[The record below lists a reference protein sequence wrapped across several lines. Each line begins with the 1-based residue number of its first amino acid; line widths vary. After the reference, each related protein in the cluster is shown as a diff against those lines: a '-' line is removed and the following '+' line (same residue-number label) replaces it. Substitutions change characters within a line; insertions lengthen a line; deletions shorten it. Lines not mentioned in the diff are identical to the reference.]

1 MASLKVL
8 ASGAVAAGTAVFSLS
23 IGVAGQSAPPPKVT
37 FTKDIAPIL
46 QRSCQACH
54 RPDSLAPMSLLT
66 YEDARPYASAMKR
79 RTSIRSRQ
87 GTMPPWYI
95 EKDLGIQH
103 YKNDISLS
111 DEEVARIAWWAD
123 NGAPRG
129 NPADMAPAVTFT
141 GADAWTIGT
150 PDLVVS
156 TPPVSMKAVSPDWWG
171 SAGFADTG
179 LTEDRYV
186 AAVEIKE
193 VNDTQGKPS
202 ATGGTTVGGLFIF
215 HHGIMS
221 VEAPGAAAP
230 GGISGGW
237 PVHEVGRNADV
248 FNPDAGKLLRAGS
261 RVGFPNVHMHANGKD
276 TTGHLDIAFKFHPKG
291 YQPKMIERTLPIGTG
306 DIDIRGMESGK
317 KIESFHT
324 LQQPTKITVF
334 EPHMHAAAVR
344 MCLDAIWGS
353 RIETLSCSGYDH
365 SWVRSYQY
373 EDDSAPL
380 LPRGT
385 ILRVT
390 GYYDNTP
397 ANRNVVDPRNWSGL
411 GHRSIDNMNILI
423 MQAVNLTDEKFQE
436 EVAARRE
443 RLKLKPGEDAIGC
456 PLCAFDK
463 IPAPRPP
470 QPTPTQA
477 ARPRE
482 PWLPDVPA
490 PFAPE
495 AFRRFLP
502 PRRSLSPRSVHLAL
516 RFRPLTRTSRRF
528 TKAGFQTLTARSSWS
543 SDI

>member
-1 MASLKVL
+1 MSSVY
-8 ASGAVAAGTAVFSLS
+8 SAGFWSPRSV
-23 IGVAGQSAPPPKVT
+23 GVALAAAAVGGAIVVSTSAGISGQAPAAQPVT

-46 QRSCQACH
+46 QRSCQNCH
-54 RPDSLAPMSLLT
+54 RPNSLAPMSLLT
-66 YEDARPYASAMKR
+66 YEDARPYAASIKR
-79 RTSIRSRQ
+79 RTAIRTKQ

-103 YKNDISLS
+103 YKNDISLT
-111 DEEVARIAWWAD
+111 DEEIAKIASWAD

-129 NPADMAPAVTFT
+129 NPADMPPPLKF
-141 GADAWTIGT
+141 ADANAWTIGT

-156 TPPVSMKAVSPDWWG
+156 TPEVHMKAVSPDWWG
-171 SAGFADTG
+171 NAGFADTG
-179 LTEDRYV
+179 LAEDRYV
-186 AAVEIKE
+186 SAVEIRE
-193 VNDTQGKPS
+193 VNDTQNKPGGS
-202 ATGGTTVGGLFIF
+202 ATTVGGLFIF
-215 HHGIMS
+215 HHAIMT
-221 VEAPGAAAP
+221 VEAPGVSGAGALV
-230 GGISGGW
+230 GGW
-237 PVHEVGRNADV
+237 PIHEVGRNADV

-261 RVGFPNVHMHANGKD
+261 KVGFPNVHMHANGKD
-276 TTGHLDIAFKFHPKG
+276 TTGHLEVAFKFHPKG
-291 YQPKMIERTLPIGTG
+291 YQPKVTERTLTVGTG

-317 KIESFHT
+317 KIEAFQT

-373 EDDSAPL
+373 ADDSAPL

-423 MQAVNLTDEKFQE
+423 MQVVTMTDDKFQE

-443 RLKLKPGEDAIGC
+443 HLKLKPGQDAPGC
-456 PLCAFDK
+456 PLCSFDK
-463 IPAPRPP
+463 IPMPR
-470 QPTPTQA
+470 T
-477 ARPRE
+477 
-482 PWLPDVPA
+482 
-490 PFAPE
+490 
-495 AFRRFLP
+495 
-502 PRRSLSPRSVHLAL
+502 
-516 RFRPLTRTSRRF
+516 TS
-528 TKAGFQTLTARSSWS
+528 TSGAQQQQ
-543 SDI
+543 